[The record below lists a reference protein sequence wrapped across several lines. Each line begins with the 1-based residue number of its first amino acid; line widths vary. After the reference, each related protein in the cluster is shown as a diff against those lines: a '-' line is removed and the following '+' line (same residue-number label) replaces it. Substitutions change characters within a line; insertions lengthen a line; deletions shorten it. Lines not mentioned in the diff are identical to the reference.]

1 MMFTLEMNNARKDDI
16 VIDKLSKNSP
26 IVEVFAAMVNGE
38 SLDRFGKKADLAVA
52 RIKELGVR
60 AANGDTTAVAEL
72 NAIRRFVVEP
82 LLQEELHLLSVF
94 GTYRAVGFDDTIERE
109 VRRFAGEKSREQA
122 ILGDVVFPEPYVDR
136 YPVPTFN
143 VSGGYAVDY
152 RRIELGDMTLENEG
166 IAQVRID
173 ILNRAKAAIFLKVY
187 NAIKAATGVKYFI
200 EDAGLTK
207 TDVDSV
213 INNVRRI
220 GRPTVVGDYA
230 LLSQFTPWAGYVGSI
245 NSKDVIGISEAAM
258 NELAQNGT
266 LARYN
271 GAILAEIENPY
282 DYGTLN
288 AAGDN
293 FKTMLPLGIG
303 LVLPTGVRSPIE
315 TYTRGGLTTFSG
327 NDVKTGRVLTRFD
340 LEVGVDVAQGREFEI
355 GVIADTNLG
364 VN

>member
-1 MMFTLEMNNARKDDI
+1 MFTLEMNNARKDEI

-26 IVEVFAAMVNGE
+26 IVEIFAAMVKGE
-38 SLDRFGKKADLAVA
+38 SLDRFGAKANPAVA
-52 RIKELGVR
+52 KIKELSVR
-60 AANGDTTAVAEL
+60 AANGDGVAIAEM

-82 LLQEELHLLSVF
+82 LLQEELRLLGVF
-94 GTYRAVGFDDTIERE
+94 GTYRAVGFDETIERE
-109 VRRFAGEKSREQA
+109 VRHFAGEKSREQA

-166 IAQVRID
+166 IAQVRAD
-173 ILNRAKAAIFLKVY
+173 ILNRAKAAIFVKIY
-187 NAIKAATGVKYFI
+187 NAIKNATGIKYFF

-207 TDVDSV
+207 TDVDAV

-230 LLSQFTPWAGYVGSI
+230 LLSQFTPWAGYVGNI
-245 NSKDVIGISEAAM
+245 NSTDITGISEQAM
-258 NELAQNGT
+258 NEIAQNG
-266 LARYN
+266 AVSKYN

-288 AAGDN
+288 ADGDN
-293 FKTMLPLGIG
+293 FKTLMPMGIG
-303 LVLPTGVRSPIE
+303 LVIPTGVRSPIE
-315 TYTRGGLTTFSG
+315 TYTRGNLTTFTG

-340 LEVGVDVAQGREFEI
+340 LEVGVDVAKGREFEI

-364 VN
+364 VD